1 MKGYPLEDIYAAL
14 GETKIIDSMLLPT
27 VDEEIMLVRIIDV
40 EEEYEREGGLSDT
53 WNYWL
58 NVKGKKIWWK
68 EMYELDIAARKFSKE
83 RKKGKGKVA
92 EASSSNADLE
102 STLKG
107 FEEEILNSLA
117 IGFAGFKV
125 QVDTKLEAMDTRL
138 SGMEK
143 TQRYLKRKVRK
154 IDKRLTSLESKGN
167 EDGEYMDFDYGGS
180 MNYDRPEKTGE
191 KGAEEEAEDDGDKEN
206 SEKVAGDFEEED
218 EDDDIEQEAERRRVE
233 ADEAWRRLP
242 PESDEDVEED
252 RDSEE
257 VSEESPK
264 TPHVEKEKEA
274 EKGYEESLKA
284 PRGRT
289 KFVETATEQVEEAVD
304 AEKIVEEAKNPTEE
318 EAEQT
323 EPEKKAADAET
334 MVEKAENPTEKEAEQ
349 TEPEKKLRMLK

>member
-1 MKGYPLEDIYAAL
+1 MVKKAKKANGKGS
-14 GETKIIDSMLLPT
+14 TKSKTAQSVRARNPIVEEVSNPIPVPEPAVHSVSVSDGSESEGMSASSQIIDSMLLPT

-289 KFVETATEQVEEAVD
+289 KAA
-304 AEKIVEEAKNPTEE
+304 AAKKYKSIPLSEWIHS
-318 EAEQT
+318 
-323 EPEKKAADAET
+323 
-334 MVEKAENPTEKEAEQ
+334 
-349 TEPEKKLRMLK
+349 